1 MICQDRIYTNT
12 DIPIFVT
19 FPSVATS
26 DIADLYVKF
35 VNHDNPEISKEYL
48 MSTGGITIV
57 DDVIKVQVFKE
68 DITTPGKYD
77 IYMKRTDQAG
87 NELGV
92 NACPSWVIF
101 YQMF

>member
-12 DIPIFVT
+12 DIPIFIT

-35 VNHDNPEISKEYL
+35 VHRDNKDITKEYL
-48 MSTGGITIV
+48 MSNGGIEITEGA
-57 DDVIKVQVFKE
+57 IKVQVFKE
-68 DITTPGKYD
+68 DITVPGIYD

-92 NACPSWVIF
+92 NACPSWVNF
-101 YQMF
+101 YQMY